1 MTQDTN
7 ETYYKYEVF
16 SFKGDN
22 RKFKTL
28 DEITKI
34 ANGCEWRLNKI
45 QHGCCF
51 TTNKKTAEKYNIIQV
66 YRPI

>member
-1 MTQDTN
+1 MITQDTN
-7 ETYYKYEVF
+7 ETYYKYEFF

-51 TTNKKTAEKYNIIQV
+51 TSNKKTAEKYNIIQV
-66 YRPI
+66 L